1 MSDSPDDRSSVYAQ
15 TLREM
20 RVRDPLAG
28 RTEASLALAKADRAW
43 KEKKAA
49 LAALSRDKEKS

>member
-1 MSDSPDDRSSVYAQ
+1 
-15 TLREM
+15 M